1 MPTLK
6 LQSLDYGKNEISL
19 TTKVLNNLNKINP
32 EALDAKDLTD
42 LSTIQG
48 RFWISGPE
56 NCLKE
61 ITFDPDSK
69 LDWTKSANSNN
80 LLNQK
85 LQPYSLFSFD
95 DDFMFQ
101 NLSEHENYVENSEW
115 YWTKYSYSGGASKWF
130 IVNALFRSSI
140 SYAT

>member
-1 MPTLK
+1 MSFCLGEVRQYRLFRAHVNFGTDSKFYPYDTQRPTLK

-48 RFWISGPE
+48 RFWIFGPE

-61 ITFDPDSK
+61 ITFGPDSK
-69 LDWTKSANSNN
+69 LDRTKSANSNN

-85 LQPYSLFSFD
+85 LHPYSLFSFD
-95 DDFMFQ
+95 DDFIF
-101 NLSEHENYVENSEW
+101 
-115 YWTKYSYSGGASKWF
+115 
-130 IVNALFRSSI
+130 
-140 SYAT
+140 

>member
-48 RFWISGPE
+48 RF
-56 NCLKE
+56 
-61 ITFDPDSK
+61 
-69 LDWTKSANSNN
+69 
-80 LLNQK
+80 
-85 LQPYSLFSFD
+85 
-95 DDFMFQ
+95 
-101 NLSEHENYVENSEW
+101 
-115 YWTKYSYSGGASKWF
+115 
-130 IVNALFRSSI
+130 
-140 SYAT
+140 